1 MNTSKEKNIFGS
13 SANRQQR
20 KKRRTLAGFYG
31 PVLMLFSLLIAAKG
45 GKASLSFFGLVKAGT
60 NDALWLRALVIYLY
74 LLAFTLLIV
83 YTYLGLE
90 KLVKHRRHFLFFR
103 ILLVAIPLVAGAL
116 IYLVE
121 PVWHLRHTVF
131 VLGLAIFSVAGL
143 LFMALAE
150 GRKK

>member
-1 MNTSKEKNIFGS
+1 MNPSKEKNIFGP
-13 SANRQQR
+13 SANRPQR
-20 KKRRTLAGFYG
+20 KKRLTLAGFYG
-31 PVLMLFSLLIAAKG
+31 PVLMLFALLIAAKG
-45 GKASLSFFGLVKAGT
+45 GKASLSFFGLVKAGA

-90 KLVKHRRHFLFFR
+90 KLVKHRRHLLFFR
-103 ILLVAIPLVAGAL
+103 ILLVAIPLVAGGL
-116 IYLVE
+116 IYAVE

-131 VLGLAIFSVAGL
+131 VLGLAIVSVAGL